1 MGDITTLFTQYS
13 VEELILM
20 IIITLFVLKA
30 LNEIISYFYNKIKEH
45 FGIESKKEEWKVE
58 VKESLDSIHS
68 EIGTIKEQVNR
79 NHEKQKE
86 IEATI
91 ALVQERLQENTRSY
105 LIDAH
110 HKFCYE
116 IKAIDDLNLQAMER
130 RYLYY
135 KTAGGNSFIDGL
147 MDQVRQLPRINFYTG
162 VIDEDHNGVD
172 GREEKANG

>member
-1 MGDITTLFTQYS
+1 MGEITTLFTQYS
-13 VEELILM
+13 VEELILF
-20 IIITLFVLKA
+20 IIIVLFVLKA

-45 FGIESKKEEWKVE
+45 FGIENKKEEWE
-58 VKESLDSIHS
+58 RGITEGLENIHS
-68 EIGTIKEQVNR
+68 EINGLKEQANK

-86 IEATI
+86 IEATM

-162 VIDEDHNGVD
+162 VIDENHD
-172 GREEKANG
+172 GTDDREESAHG